1 MIKALIWSEFLKTPK
16 TIVRALKGRKSFFGR
31 MIQNNFEILYVPQK
45 SRFLTPKFQKIFITR
60 AWKKFF
66 SSQIQNNHET
76 PFAPQKSRFL
86 FLKSK
91 K

>member
-1 MIKALIWSEFLKTPK
+1 
-16 TIVRALKGRKSFFGR
+16 

-45 SRFLTPKFQKIFITR
+45 SRFLTPKFQKNFITR

>member
-1 MIKALIWSEFLKTPK
+1 
-16 TIVRALKGRKSFFGR
+16 
-31 MIQNNFEILYVPQK
+31 MIQNIFEILYAPQK

-60 AWKKFF
+60 ARKKFF
-66 SSQIQNNHET
+66 SSQIQNNLGT